1 MNELG
6 MRIAHSKRR
15 GEWAELRFME
25 RAAEQGLCVS
35 KPWGETS
42 QYDFV
47 VETAGKL
54 FRIQVKSTWSMNHGA
69 YVVCVRNSKGAYPAG
84 AFDFVAAY
92 LIPVD
97 TWYILPEK
105 RILSQGTVLLY
116 PESKRSKYKPYR
128 EAWKL
133 LTGGETADEAGPIPM
148 TGSHPLQ
155 TEKPLI

>member
-6 MRIAHSKRR
+6 MRIAQSKRR
-15 GEWAELRFME
+15 GEWAEMRFME
-25 RAAEQGLCVS
+25 RAAERGLCVS

-54 FRIQVKSTWSMNHGA
+54 WRIQVKSTWSINNGV
-69 YVVCVRNSKGAYPAG
+69 YVISVRNGKGAYPPG

-97 TWYILPEK
+97 LWYIVPENK
-105 RILSQGTVLLY
+105 LRGKLTIGLY
-116 PESKRSKYKPYR
+116 AESHRSKYMSYR
-128 EAWKL
+128 DAWKL
-133 LTGGETADEAGPIPM
+133 LTGGETADETSPILM
-148 TGSHPLQ
+148 TGSHDSS
-155 TEKPLI
+155 K